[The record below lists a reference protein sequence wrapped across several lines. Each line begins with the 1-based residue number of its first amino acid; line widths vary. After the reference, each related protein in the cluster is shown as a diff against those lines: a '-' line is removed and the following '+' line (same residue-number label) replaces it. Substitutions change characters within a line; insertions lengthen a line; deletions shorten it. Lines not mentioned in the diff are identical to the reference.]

1 MPPAVALGGFTEKAG
16 GIQGGYPSP
25 EDTMQPDK
33 KVITTPE
40 QTATDTANRL
50 LWRGKE
56 TWEQSFI
63 SSLWFGRR
71 WLHIHSDT
79 RPHIV
84 VRETTAELKRPAPHR
99 KMPARVRG
107 ARHTP
112 KMGFGIF

>member
-56 TWEQSFI
+56 TLGTELHFI
-63 SSLWFGRR
+63 
-71 WLHIHSDT
+71 IM
-79 RPHIV
+79 
-84 VRETTAELKRPAPHR
+84 VR
-99 KMPARVRG
+99 
-107 ARHTP
+107 
-112 KMGFGIF
+112 